1 MILMDKALNTINAY
15 PPQGITGKG
24 ICVAFLDTGICPLA
38 DFIYPNNRII
48 AFHDFVNGLREPYDD
63 NGHGTHVCGIAASNG
78 ILSNGKYRGVAP
90 QCNIVSLKIL
100 DDAGHG
106 NAAAALEA
114 INWIHRNYRKYGIHI
129 VNMSIGTVDKS
140 ISASLLMACTALF
153 NDGITVCAA
162 SGNENSS
169 VITSPGISPNVIT
182 VGSWEEHRRFRINM
196 GGKVYYKPDIFAPSE
211 NIVSCRSLSFSFD
224 SPKREESLIVD
235 SNYIRMSGTS
245 MATPMV
251 SGTCALILQKYPG
264 YSPSQIKRAIIE
276 ASMNNNKYL
285 LNIADIFHK

>member
-1 MILMDKALNTINAY
+1 MDKALQTINAY
-15 PPQGITGKG
+15 PPEGITGKG
-24 ICVAFLDTGICPLA
+24 VCIAFLDTGICPLA
-38 DFIYPNNRII
+38 DFIYPEKRII
-48 AFHDFVNGLREPYDD
+48 AFHDFVNGYKEPYDD
-63 NGHGTHVCGIAASNG
+63 NGHGTHVCGIATSNG
-78 ILSNGKYRGVAP
+78 FLSNGKYRGVAP
-90 QCNIVSLKIL
+90 QSSIVSLKIL

-106 NAAAALEA
+106 NAASALDA
-114 INWIHRNYRKYGIHI
+114 INWIHRNYRKYGIRI

-140 ISASLLMACTALF
+140 ISSSLIMACTALF

-169 VITSPGISPNVIT
+169 TITSPGICSNVIT
-182 VGSWEEHRRFRINM
+182 VGAWEENRRYKISM

-224 SPKREESLIVD
+224 SPKREESLVVD

-251 SGTCALILQKYPG
+251 SGTCALILQQHPG
-264 YSPSQIKRAIIE
+264 FSPSQVKRAIME
-276 ASMNNNKYL
+276 ASVINDDNKYL
-285 LNIADIFHK
+285 LNVANVFHN

>member
-1 MILMDKALNTINAY
+1 
-15 PPQGITGKG
+15 
-24 ICVAFLDTGICPLA
+24 
-38 DFIYPNNRII
+38 
-48 AFHDFVNGLREPYDD
+48 
-63 NGHGTHVCGIAASNG
+63 
-78 ILSNGKYRGVAP
+78 
-90 QCNIVSLKIL
+90 LKIL

-106 NAAAALEA
+106 NASAALDA
-114 INWIHRNYRKYGIHI
+114 INWIHRNYRKYGIRI
-129 VNMSIGTVDKS
+129 VNMSIGTIDKS
-140 ISASLLMACTALF
+140 ISSSLIMACTALF

-169 VITSPGISPNVIT
+169 SITSPGICSNVIT

-224 SPKREESLIVD
+224 SPKREENLIVD

-251 SGTCALILQKYPG
+251 SGTCSLILQQHPEYTPTQVK
-264 YSPSQIKRAIIE
+264 KAIVE
-276 ASMNNNKYL
+276 TSANTNQNKYL